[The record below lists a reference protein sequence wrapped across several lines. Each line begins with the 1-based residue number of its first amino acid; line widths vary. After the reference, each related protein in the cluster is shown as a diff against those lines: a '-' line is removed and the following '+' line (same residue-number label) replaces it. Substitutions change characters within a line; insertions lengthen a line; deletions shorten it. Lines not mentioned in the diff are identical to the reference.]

1 MFKRSIPIAA
11 GALLLCTAPALAN
24 DWLGLPEAASQE
36 ALEVDGLI
44 HLVTW
49 LVGITFVGVQVLLLW
64 FLWKYRAKPGVKAK
78 HTHGNHTVEM
88 IWTVV
93 PALILVFLALYQ
105 MDLWVR
111 MKAAPPEEAGEPVE
125 IAIFAS
131 QFQWD
136 FRYPG
141 PDGVLMNED
150 DLVTVNELVVPVD
163 RPVKA
168 TMRSMDVL
176 HSFYLPNFRF
186 KQDAV
191 PGITGE
197 IWFKPTKL
205 SVDQRPIVAGRDAKS
220 GEYAKGD
227 ELQLDYWDIVCAE
240 LCGNG
245 HTGMAGKL
253 FVVSEEDYQ
262 GWLAQE
268 DTDLN
273 VGLYPVDDEDERGVW
288 TRWFWQDEYRVP
300 TAKPVLNRE
309 PFGEDDPYPVE
320 EEDLGF

>member
-1 MFKRSIPIAA
+1 MLKRWIPIAV
-11 GALLLCTAPALAN
+11 GALACCAAPALGA
-24 DWLGLPEAASQE
+24 DWLGLPEAASKE
-36 ALEVDGLI
+36 AEQIDGLI
-44 HLVTW
+44 YLVTA
-49 LVGITFVGVQVLLLW
+49 LVGVTFVGVQVLLVW
-64 FLWKYRAKPGVKAK
+64 FLWRYRKREGVRAT

-93 PALILVFLALYQ
+93 PAAILVFLALYQ
-105 MDLWVR
+105 MNLWVHL
-111 MKAAPPEEAGEPVE
+111 KGTPPPEAGEPVE
-125 IAIFAS
+125 VAIMAS

-141 PDGVLMNED
+141 PDGELFTED
-150 DLVTVNELVVPVD
+150 DLATVNELVVPID

-176 HSFYLPNFRF
+176 HSFYLPHFRF

-197 IWFKPTKL
+197 IWFHPTKL
-205 SVDQRPIVAGRDAKS
+205 SADRLPIIAGRDSVTGAYS
-220 GEYAKGD
+220 KGD
-227 ELQLDYWDIVCAE
+227 EIQSDYWDIVCAE

-268 DTDLN
+268 DTDIA
-273 VGLYPVDDEDERGVW
+273 VGIYPVDDEDERGVW
-288 TRWFWQDEYRVP
+288 LRWFWQDDYRVP
-300 TAKPVLNRE
+300 TKAPELDRNPWGPDEQPVIE
-309 PFGEDDPYPVE
+309 EDD
-320 EEDLGF
+320 F